1 MWRTAKR
8 RSEVRRI
15 KALLFTAAL
24 FFLLSGVAV
33 AASPWESGEMS
44 TGTESS
50 AVEKRGPSMT
60 AEQAEKAPPAV
71 SSDAKTPPAAA
82 QTARQTPPAAPFG
95 GPGGK
100 EGSFPGKED
109 PSDLP
114 SDGRGQSSPPG
125 ENAGEAAKPEAAP
138 SSAGEPRQTD
148 AAPAAKAPQG
158 ENSPPADAS
167 RREEAPPV
175 ATKPERPP
183 SPAPREEKP
192 AGKGKE
198 SKPGS
203 AKKEEALPDAEKA
216 PENAPFLPRKE
227 VGKLIA
233 TAKKYMGTPYR
244 FGGTTPKGFDC
255 SGFVQFV
262 FRRHGFAIPR
272 AADEQYRLGV
282 RVKKRQEL
290 EPGDLV
296 FFSTYEKG
304 ASHCGIYLGDD
315 QFIHVSSRRGVRVDS
330 LDDEYWK
337 PRWYGGKHIVK

>member
-1 MWRTAKR
+1 
-8 RSEVRRI
+8 
-15 KALLFTAAL
+15 
-24 FFLLSGVAV
+24 
-33 AASPWESGEMS
+33 
-44 TGTESS
+44 
-50 AVEKRGPSMT
+50 MT
-60 AEQAEKAPPAV
+60 AEQAEKEPPAV

-82 QTARQTPPAAPFG
+82 QTARQTPPAAPLG
-95 GPGGK
+95 GPGAK
-100 EGSFPGKED
+100 EGSFPSKED

-114 SDGRGQSSPPG
+114 PDGRGRSPAPG

-138 SSAGEPRQTD
+138 PSSGDPRQTD
-148 AAPAAKAPQG
+148 AAPASKTPRG
-158 ENSPPADAS
+158 GDPPPTDAS
-167 RREEAPPV
+167 RREEAPPA
-175 ATKPERPP
+175 ATEPERPP

-192 AGKGKE
+192 ADKGKE

-203 AKKEEALPDAEKA
+203 AKEEDSLPDAEKA
-216 PENAPFLPRKE
+216 PEKEPFLPRKE

-244 FGGTTPKGFDC
+244 FGGTTPKGVDC

-262 FRRHGFAIPR
+262 FRRNGFAIPR

>member
-1 MWRTAKR
+1 M
-8 RSEVRRI
+8 RRI
-15 KALLFTAAL
+15 EALLFTAAL
-24 FFLLSGVAV
+24 FFWLSGVAV
-33 AASPWESGEMS
+33 AAPPWDAGEIS
-44 TGTESS
+44 TGTES
-50 AVEKRGPSMT
+50 AAGEKKGPVMT
-60 AEQAEKAPPAV
+60 AEQAEKEPPAG
-71 SSDAKTPPAAA
+71 SAEETPPAAP
-82 QTARQTPPAAPFG
+82 QTPGQTPPGAPFG
-95 GPGGK
+95 GPGSK
-100 EGSFPGKED
+100 EGSLPGKED

-114 SDGRGQSSPPG
+114 PDGRGQSPAPG

-138 SSAGEPRQTD
+138 PSSGESRQTD
-148 AAPAAKAPQG
+148 AAPTAKAPQG
-158 ENSPPADAS
+158 GAP
-167 RREEAPPV
+167 PPV
-175 ATKPERPP
+175 AAKPERPP
-183 SPAPREEKP
+183 LPAPREEKP
-192 AGKGKE
+192 AGKRKD
-198 SKPGS
+198 SKPRS
-203 AKKEEALPDAEKA
+203 AKEEDSLPDAEKA
-216 PENAPFLPRKE
+216 PEKEPFLPRKE

>member
-1 MWRTAKR
+1 M
-8 RSEVRRI
+8 RRI
-15 KALLFTAAL
+15 EALLFTAAL
-24 FFLLSGVAV
+24 FFWLSGVAV
-33 AASPWESGEMS
+33 AAPPWDAGEIS
-44 TGTESS
+44 TGKES
-50 AVEKRGPSMT
+50 AAGEKKGPVMT
-60 AEQAEKAPPAV
+60 AKQAEKEPPAG
-71 SSDAKTPPAAA
+71 SAEETPPAAP
-82 QTARQTPPAAPFG
+82 QTPGQTPPGAPFG
-95 GPGGK
+95 GPGSK
-100 EGSFPGKED
+100 EGSLPGKED

-114 SDGRGQSSPPG
+114 PDGRGQSPAPG
-125 ENAGEAAKPEAAP
+125 ENAGEVEKPEAAP
-138 SSAGEPRQTD
+138 PSSGESRQTD
-148 AAPAAKAPQG
+148 AAPTAKAPQG
-158 ENSPPADAS
+158 GAPPAEAS

-175 ATKPERPP
+175 AAKSERPP

-192 AGKGKE
+192 AGKRKD

-203 AKKEEALPDAEKA
+203 AKEEDSLPDAEKA
-216 PENAPFLPRKE
+216 PEKEPFLPRKE

>member
-1 MWRTAKR
+1 
-8 RSEVRRI
+8 
-15 KALLFTAAL
+15 
-24 FFLLSGVAV
+24 
-33 AASPWESGEMS
+33 
-44 TGTESS
+44 
-50 AVEKRGPSMT
+50 MT
-60 AEQAEKAPPAV
+60 AEQAEKAPPEV

-82 QTARQTPPAAPFG
+82 QTARQTPPGAPFG
-95 GPGGK
+95 GPGSK
-100 EGSFPGKED
+100 EGSLPGKED

-114 SDGRGQSSPPG
+114 PDGRGQLPAPG
-125 ENAGEAAKPEAAP
+125 ENAGEVEKPEAAP
-138 SSAGEPRQTD
+138 PSSGESRQTD
-148 AAPAAKAPQG
+148 AAPTAKAPQG
-158 ENSPPADAS
+158 GAPPA
-167 RREEAPPV
+167 EAPPV
-175 ATKPERPP
+175 AAKPERPP
-183 SPAPREEKP
+183 LPAPREEKP
-192 AGKGKE
+192 AGKRKE

-203 AKKEEALPDAEKA
+203 AKEEDSLPDAEKA
-216 PENAPFLPRKE
+216 PEKEPFLPRKE

-282 RVKKRQEL
+282 RVKKQQEL

>member
-15 KALLFTAAL
+15 EALLFTAAL

-100 EGSFPGKED
+100 KGSFPGKED

-114 SDGRGQSSPPG
+114 SNGRGQSSPPG
-125 ENAGEAAKPEAAP
+125 ENAGEAEKPEAAP
-138 SSAGEPRQTD
+138 PSSGESRQTD
-148 AAPAAKAPQG
+148 AAPTAKAPQG
-158 ENSPPADAS
+158 GAP
-167 RREEAPPV
+167 PPV
-175 ATKPERPP
+175 AAKPERPP

-192 AGKGKE
+192 AGKRKD

-203 AKKEEALPDAEKA
+203 AKEEESLPDAEKA

>member
-1 MWRTAKR
+1 MWRTVRR
-8 RSEVRRI
+8 RSKMRRI
-15 KALLFTAAL
+15 EALLFTAAL
-24 FFLLSGVAV
+24 FFWLSGVAV
-33 AASPWESGEMS
+33 AAPPWDAGEIS
-44 TGTESS
+44 TGAES
-50 AVEKRGPSMT
+50 AAGEKKGPVMT
-60 AEQAEKAPPAV
+60 AEQAEKAPPEV
-71 SSDAKTPPAAA
+71 SSNAKTPPAAA
-82 QTARQTPPAAPFG
+82 QTARQTLPAAPLG

-114 SDGRGQSSPPG
+114 PDGRGQSSAPG
-125 ENAGEAAKPEAAP
+125 ENAGEVEKPEAAP
-138 SSAGEPRQTD
+138 PSSGESRQTD
-148 AAPAAKAPQG
+148 AAPTAKAPQG
-158 ENSPPADAS
+158 GAPPAEAS

-175 ATKPERPP
+175 AAKSERPP

-192 AGKGKE
+192 AGKRKD

-203 AKKEEALPDAEKA
+203 AKEEDSLPDAEKA
-216 PENAPFLPRKE
+216 PEKEPFLPRKE

>member
-15 KALLFTAAL
+15 EALLFTAAL

-33 AASPWESGEMS
+33 AASPWESGEIS
-44 TGTESS
+44 TGAESS

-60 AEQAEKAPPAV
+60 AEQAEKAPPEV

-114 SDGRGQSSPPG
+114 PDGRGQSSAPG

-216 PENAPFLPRKE
+216 SENAPFLPRKE

-262 FRRHGFAIPR
+262 FRRNGFAIPR

>member
-1 MWRTAKR
+1 
-8 RSEVRRI
+8 
-15 KALLFTAAL
+15 
-24 FFLLSGVAV
+24 
-33 AASPWESGEMS
+33 
-44 TGTESS
+44 
-50 AVEKRGPSMT
+50 MT

-125 ENAGEAAKPEAAP
+125 ENAGEVEKPEAAP
-138 SSAGEPRQTD
+138 PSSGESRQTD
-148 AAPAAKAPQG
+148 AAPTAKAPQG
-158 ENSPPADAS
+158 GAP
-167 RREEAPPV
+167 PPV
-175 ATKPERPP
+175 AAKPERPP

-192 AGKGKE
+192 AGKRKD

-203 AKKEEALPDAEKA
+203 AKEEESLPDAEKA